1 MAIGDVGV
9 PAGCVLTISG
19 PHRKAAPDDR
29 WQAWVTAIESGE
41 GRVVAFAGGGTADQA
56 AGDAIT
62 RARAGW
68 SMPARPAMSAAPV
81 AAALPGVLAL
91 IQEATDEAT
100 ALRVADA
107 FGGTVVWV
115 SEREGSDTQ
124 MSRLVGAD
132 AAARIA
138 TAVGVGAVRVPSAA
152 AVRAAARRERVLQMR
167 RDGMSLRRIARETGL
182 STERVRQ
189 ILRSG
194 ILRSGS

>member
-1 MAIGDVGV
+1 MSNA
-9 PAGCVLTISG
+9 
-19 PHRKAAPDDR
+19 
-29 WQAWVTAIESGE
+29 Q
-41 GRVVAFAGGGTADQA
+41 VAL
-56 AGDAIT
+56 
-62 RARAGW
+62 
-68 SMPARPAMSAAPV
+68 P
-81 AAALPGVLAL
+81 LPGVLAL

-100 ALRVADA
+100 ALRIADA

-115 SEREGSDTQ
+115 SDRDGSDTQ

-138 TAVGVGAVRVPSAA
+138 QAVGAGAVRVPSAA
-152 AVRAAARRERVLQMR
+152 AVRAAARRRRVLQMR

-194 ILRSGS
+194 S